1 LALREYYAAQ
11 AATHT
16 RTHAYASSLMAERE
30 LLLTGIG
37 GQGVQ
42 LAAQVIARAAALE
55 GKDAMLFGIYGG
67 VMRGGN
73 SDATVVVADGPVQA
87 PPIVS
92 HAWSAVALHPR
103 YWGPVRARLVPD
115 AVVVVNSSLFEE
127 PVDLPRVFEVA
138 ATEVATEELGN
149 PMAVSMVATGAYVAL
164 TGLVELASAISAMQE
179 SLPAYRRQHA
189 EANAAALRAGAALVE
204 PLAAPAWSAMTGAP
218 A

>member
-1 LALREYYAAQ
+1 MR
-11 AATHT
+11 
-16 RTHAYASSLMAERE
+16 ERE

-42 LAAQVIARAAALE
+42 LAAQVVARAAALE
-55 GKDAMLFGIYGG
+55 GKDVMLFGVYGG

-92 HAWSAVALHPR
+92 HAWSALALHPR
-103 YWGPVRARLVPD
+103 YWEPLAARLVPD
-115 AVVVVNSSLFEE
+115 AVVVLNSSLFEE
-127 PVDLPRVFEVA
+127 PVDLPHVFEVP
-138 ATEVATEELGN
+138 ATQVATEELGN

-164 TGLVELASAISAMQE
+164 TGLVALDSAVAAMEE

-189 EANAAALRAGAALVE
+189 EGNARALRAGAALVD
-204 PLAAPAWSAMTGAP
+204 PLAAPAWPTVTAASA
-218 A
+218 

>member
-1 LALREYYAAQ
+1 MR
-11 AATHT
+11 
-16 RTHAYASSLMAERE
+16 ERE

-42 LAAQVIARAAALE
+42 LAAQVIARGATLE
-55 GKDAMLFGIYGG
+55 GREVMLFGVYGG

-92 HAWSAVALHPR
+92 HAWSAIVLHPR
-103 YWGPVRARLVPD
+103 YWAPVQARLVPN
-115 AVVVVNSSLFEE
+115 AVVVVNSSLFDDS
-127 PVDLPRVFEVA
+127 VDMPNAVDVP
-138 ATEVATEELGN
+138 ATQVATEELGN
-149 PMAVSMVATGAYVAL
+149 PMAVSMVATGAYVTL
-164 TGLVELASAISAMQE
+164 TGLIALESAIAAMEE

-204 PLAAPAWSAMTGAP
+204 PLGAPAWP
-218 A
+218 AATAAHA

>member
-1 LALREYYAAQ
+1 MNDQ
-11 AATHT
+11 
-16 RTHAYASSLMAERE
+16 MPERE

-55 GKDAMLFGIYGG
+55 GRSVMLFGVYGG

-92 HAWSAVALHPR
+92 HAWSAIALHPR
-103 YWGPVRARLVPD
+103 YWEPVRARLVPD
-115 AVVVVNSSLFEE
+115 AVVVLNSSLFEGE
-127 PVDLPRVFEVA
+127 QTAAGFRVFDVP
-138 ATEVATEELGN
+138 ATQIASEELGN
-149 PMAVSMVATGAYVAL
+149 PMAVSMVATGAYIAL
-164 TGLVELASAISAMQE
+164 TGIVGLDAAVAAMEE

-189 EANAAALRAGAALVE
+189 EANAIALRAGAGLVA
-204 PLAAPAWSAMTGAP
+204 PLAAAAWSTAEVAR

>member
-1 LALREYYAAQ
+1 MLQPVVRHPGAPTLVRVV
-11 AATHT
+11 
-16 RTHAYASSLMAERE
+16 ERE

-42 LAAQVIARAAALE
+42 LAAQVVARAATLE
-55 GKDAMLFGIYGG
+55 SRAVMLFGIYGG

-103 YWGPVRARLVPD
+103 YWEPTRARLVPD
-115 AVVVVNSSLFEE
+115 AVVVLNSSLFDE
-127 PVDLPRVFEVA
+127 PVDLSPGGRVFEIP
-138 ATEVATEELGN
+138 ATEVAIEELGN

-164 TGLVELASAISAMQE
+164 TGLVSLDSALAAMEE

-189 EANAAALRAGAALVE
+189 EANAAALRAGAALADA
-204 PLAAPAWSAMTGAP
+204 LAASAWTGVAAEAP

>member
-1 LALREYYAAQ
+1 MR
-11 AATHT
+11 
-16 RTHAYASSLMAERE
+16 ERE

-42 LAAQVIARAAALE
+42 LAAQVIARGAALE
-55 GKDAMLFGIYGG
+55 GRDVMLFGVYGG

-92 HAWSAVALHPR
+92 HAWSAIVLHPR
-103 YWGPVRARLVPD
+103 YWGPVRDRLVPD
-115 AVVVVNSSLFEE
+115 AVVVVNSSLFDTS
-127 PVDLPRVFEVA
+127 VDVA
-138 ATEVATEELGN
+138 NAVDIPATQVATEELSN

-164 TGLVELASAISAMQE
+164 TGLIALESAVAAMEE

-189 EANAAALRAGAALVE
+189 EGNAAALRAGAALVE
-204 PLAAPAWSAMTGAP
+204 PLRVPAWPIAAAAPA
-218 A
+218 

>member
-1 LALREYYAAQ
+1 M
-11 AATHT
+11 T
-16 RTHAYASSLMAERE
+16 ERE

-42 LAAQVIARAAALE
+42 LAAQVIARAAVLE
-55 GKDAMLFGIYGG
+55 GREVMLFCLYGG

-103 YWGPVRARLVPD
+103 YWEPMRARLVPD
-115 AVVVVNSSLFEE
+115 AVVVVNSSLFDE
-127 PVDLPRVFEVA
+127 PVDLTDGGRVFPVP
-138 ATEVATEELGN
+138 ATQVATEELGN

-164 TGLVELASAISAMQE
+164 T
-179 SLPAYRRQHA
+179 
-189 EANAAALRAGAALVE
+189 
-204 PLAAPAWSAMTGAP
+204 
-218 A
+218 

>member
-1 LALREYYAAQ
+1 M
-11 AATHT
+11 T
-16 RTHAYASSLMAERE
+16 ERE

-42 LAAQVIARAAALE
+42 LAAQVVARAAALE
-55 GKDAMLFGIYGG
+55 SKDVMLFGVYGG

-92 HAWSAVALHPR
+92 HAWSAIALHPR
-103 YWGPVRARLVPD
+103 YWEPLADRLVPG
-115 AVVVVNSSLFEE
+115 AVVVLNASLFEE
-127 PVDLPRVFEVA
+127 PVDLPRVYEIP
-138 ATEVATEELGN
+138 ATQVATEELGN

-164 TGLVELASAISAMQE
+164 TGLVALDSAIAAMEE

-189 EANAAALRAGAALVE
+189 EANTRALRTGADLVDA
-204 PLAAPAWSAMTGAP
+204 LAAPAWSAVEA
-218 A
+218 ARA

>member
-1 LALREYYAAQ
+1 M
-11 AATHT
+11 T
-16 RTHAYASSLMAERE
+16 ERE

-42 LAAQVIARAAALE
+42 LAAQVIARAAVLE
-55 GKDAMLFGIYGG
+55 GRNVMLFGIYGG

-92 HAWSAVALHPR
+92 HAWSALALHPR
-103 YWGPVRARLVPD
+103 YWEPLRARLVPD
-115 AVVVVNSSLFEE
+115 AVVVVNSSLFDE
-127 PVDLPRVFEVA
+127 PIDLPTVAEVP
-138 ATEVATEELGN
+138 ATEVATEQLGN

-164 TGLVELASAISAMQE
+164 TGLVGLDSAVAAMEE

-189 EANAAALRAGAALVE
+189 EANAQALRVGAALVD
-204 PLAAPAWSAMTGAP
+204 PLAAPAWPTVGASA
-218 A
+218 

>member
-1 LALREYYAAQ
+1 MR
-11 AATHT
+11 
-16 RTHAYASSLMAERE
+16 ERE

-42 LAAQVIARAAALE
+42 LAAQVIARGAVLE
-55 GKDAMLFGIYGG
+55 GRDVMLFGLYGG

-92 HAWSAVALHPR
+92 HAWSAVVLHPR
-103 YWGPVRARLVPD
+103 YWEPVRDRLVPD
-115 AVVVVNSSLFEE
+115 AVVVVNSSLFDD
-127 PVDLPRVFEVA
+127 PIGMPNAVDVP
-138 ATEVATEELGN
+138 ATQVATEELGN

-164 TGLVELASAISAMQE
+164 TGLIDLESAISAMEE

-189 EANAAALRAGAALVE
+189 DGNAAALRAGAALVE
-204 PLAAPAWSAMTGAP
+204 PLGAPAWP
-218 A
+218 AVTAART

>member
-1 LALREYYAAQ
+1 M
-11 AATHT
+11 T
-16 RTHAYASSLMAERE
+16 ERE

-55 GKDAMLFGIYGG
+55 GRDVLLFGVYSG

-92 HAWSAVALHPR
+92 HAWSAVVLHPR
-103 YWGPVRARLVPD
+103 YWEPLRARMRPG
-115 AVVVVNSSLFEE
+115 AVVVLNASLFEE
-127 PVDLPRVFEVA
+127 PVDRDRWQVFDVD
-138 ATEVATEELGN
+138 ATRVATEDLGN
-149 PMAVSMVATGAYVAL
+149 PMAVSMVAAGAYVAL
-164 TGLVELASAISAMQE
+164 TGLVQLDSAISAMEE
-179 SLPAYRRQHA
+179 SLPPYRRQHA
-189 EANAAALRAGAALVE
+189 EGNARALRAGADLVE
-204 PLAAPAWSAMTGAP
+204 PLAAPAWTTVAAAP